1 MPSRELEMSNV
12 EMSSNSNA
20 VMSSGDAVGSFYRQP
35 NDSSVLKK
43 RLRLEV
49 DAVEGGEIESDF
61 NRALGK
67 TCTTFQSIS
76 SLNGTLQNNYS

>member
-1 MPSRELEMSNV
+1 MPSSDLEMSNV
-12 EMSSNSNA
+12 EMSSTSNA
-20 VMSSGDAVGSFYRQP
+20 VMNSGDAVGSFGRQSK
-35 NDSSVLKK
+35 DSSVLKK

-49 DAVEGGEIESDF
+49 DAVEGEIESDF